1 MSIDSDTEAI
11 EKQLRT
17 LNERIADLNE
27 QIAEIVALLK
37 EQAKD
42 PKAED
47 APASA
52 TEAHEN
58 PPDE

>member
-11 EKQLRT
+11 ESQLR
-17 LNERIADLNE
+17 RLNE

-37 EQAKD
+37 EQAKEQTEG

-52 TEAHEN
+52 TQPQEN
-58 PPDE
+58 PPNE